1 MGYSGIM
8 VGYGPE
14 FDDSVGLS
22 QIRHKIDEKFI
33 CEGIYDPER
42 VPKGEQSRQ
51 VEITLPNRIHESLIC
66 GSDTSTDA
74 FGACPGYKWIFKRN
88 ISIMESR
95 LLSDYLALL
104 SILSLYSTERS

>member
-74 FGACPGYKWIFKRN
+74 FGACPGYKLIFKQN
-88 ISIMESR
+88 VSKMKSNH
-95 LLSDYLALL
+95 LALL
-104 SILSLYSTERS
+104 LLILSLYITERS

>member
-14 FDDSVGLS
+14 FDDSTGLS

-33 CEGIYDPER
+33 WEGIYDPER

-74 FGACPGYKWIFKRN
+74 FGACPGYNWIFFK
-88 ISIMESR
+88 ISF
-95 LLSDYLALL
+95 DGNVYLFCTCHKIKFHN
-104 SILSLYSTERS
+104 S

>member
-14 FDDSVGLS
+14 FDDSTGLS

-66 GSDTSTDA
+66 GSDTSTNA
-74 FGACPGYKWIFKRN
+74 FGACPGYNWIFLKIYFEGN
-88 ISIMESR
+88 VHFHHII
-95 LLSDYLALL
+95 
-104 SILSLYSTERS
+104 